1 MLFSNPEEA
10 SIRPA
15 WAGTVIFVEKQLYLI
30 NILYNIG
37 NEECEIKYRI
47 ALQNS
52 KNDEAEIQATSFF
65 KFHLIL

>member
-1 MLFSNPEEA
+1 MLSKNDRE
-10 SIRPA
+10 
-15 WAGTVIFVEKQLYLI
+15 QLYLI